1 MTMDHRQLEYFLE
14 VCRERSFRK
23 ASKNLFISQQGLS
36 KSIQTLEEE
45 LEVPLFLRSNTGIE
59 LTPYGEELQKFA
71 SPYVSQHDYIL
82 SVIENMKAEQKETLS
97 IGFATGIFD
106 LLPPDFLSGFILEHA
121 DSNILVK
128 SFNDDEC
135 GQALLEYKLNIG
147 ILPAPVDFLQ
157 FDSVF
162 SQRRKI
168 NLLVGNNHRFAEMS
182 SIRMD
187 DLANERLISL
197 NTRTGSQDLLR
208 NICFE
213 HNCEPSILINAA
225 EINLAGELVERGAAV
240 SFYAGREHAGL
251 GNVKTVEIEDLDV
264 YWEFHIVVNKKTYH
278 TELVR
283 EFIDYACRKL
293 KS

>member
-1 MTMDHRQLEYFLE
+1 MDHRQLEYFLE
-14 VCRERSFRK
+14 VCQEKSFSK

-45 LEVPLFLRSNTGIE
+45 LKVPLFLRNNIGIE
-59 LTPYGEELQKFA
+59 LTPYGEELRKFA
-71 SPYVSQHDYIL
+71 NPYVSQHQYIL
-82 SVIENMKAEQKETLS
+82 SVIEDMKAEQKETLT

-121 DSNILVK
+121 ESNIRIK
-128 SFNDDEC
+128 SFTDDEC
-135 GQALLEYKLNIG
+135 GQALLEFKLNIG
-147 ILPAPVDFLQ
+147 ILPAPVDFSQ

-168 NLLVGNNHRFAEMS
+168 NLLVGKKHRFAEMS

-187 DLANERLISL
+187 DLVNERLISL
-197 NTRTGSQDLLR
+197 NTRTSSQDLLR
-208 NICFE
+208 DICSR

-225 EINLAGELVERGAAV
+225 EIGLAGELVESGAAV

-251 GNVKTVEIEDLDV
+251 GNVSTVEIEDLDI

-278 TELVR
+278 TELAR
-283 EFIDYACRKL
+283 EFIEYACRKL
-293 KS
+293 MS